1 MANIQQVEHAA
12 EHGYEF
18 SISTYFSRGYES
30 FKERVGEYIGYT
42 VAYLVISVILSFI
55 PIVGQLISLA
65 IAGPLSLAYAI
76 FTHRLHTNQSTEF
89 SNFFDG
95 FKKFGSLFATY
106 ILQVII
112 YMIIMLPAI
121 FIIGFSFFMNM
132 ASGDKEAILD
142 SMDLIA
148 ANSILFLILIV
159 MFIYVAISL
168 RWSLHLNYFYDY
180 SPVDA
185 IKQSFRLVNKNW
197 FAHFAFV
204 FLSNLVQI
212 LGVLALLFGL
222 LVAIPVI
229 WAADYHGF
237 ADVTGL
243 GKEDDDVSYKS
254 NYDELV

>member
-18 SISTYFSRGYES
+18 STSTYFSRGYES

-42 VAYLVISVILSFI
+42 VAYLVISIILSVI
-55 PIVGQLISLA
+55 PIVGQLVSLV

-106 ILQVII
+106 ILQLII
-112 YMIIMLPAI
+112 YLIIMLPAI

-132 ASGDKEAILD
+132 ASGDPEAIMD
-142 SMDLIA
+142 SMDSFA
-148 ANSILFLILIV
+148 ANSILFLVLIAI
-159 MFIYVAISL
+159 FIYVAISL
-168 RWSLHLNYFYDY
+168 RWSLQLNYFHNY
-180 SPVDA
+180 SPVDS

-197 FAHFAFV
+197 FAHFGFM
-204 FLSNLVQI
+204 FLCVLIAI
-212 LGVLALLFGL
+212 LGVLALFVGL

-229 WAADYHGF
+229 GAADYHGF

-243 GKEDDDVSYKS
+243 GKEEDEVSFKS
-254 NYDELV
+254 SFDELV

>member
-42 VAYLVISVILSFI
+42 VAYLVISLILSFI
-55 PIVGQLISLA
+55 PIVGQLASLV

-76 FTHRLHTNQSTEF
+76 FTHRLHTNQTTEF

-106 ILQVII
+106 ILQMII
-112 YMIIMLPAI
+112 YLIIMLPAI

-132 ASGDKEAILD
+132 ASGDPEAIMD
-142 SMDLIA
+142 SMDSLA

-159 MFIYVAISL
+159 IFIYVFISL
-168 RWSLHLNYFYDY
+168 RWSLHLNYFHDY

-197 FAHFAFV
+197 FSHFGFMFLCFV
-204 FLSNLVQI
+204 IGF
-212 LGVLALLFGL
+212 LGVLALLIGL
-222 LVAIPVI
+222 LVAIPVVG
-229 WAADYHGF
+229 AADYHGF

-243 GKEDDDVSYKS
+243 GKEDDEVSYKS
-254 NYDELV
+254 NFDELV